1 MSKQQYL
8 DALKQA
14 MQGLPPETVAKTLAY
29 YEQRFID
36 GLVAGRSEA
45 DVYKELDEPRKIAMT
60 LRASAHMNAFEK
72 KKTPLN
78 LGRMMISFVGLAIF
92 NLFMVIPA
100 MVYAALLAALYVA
113 AFGLY
118 IGGVALTAS
127 GLSGQNELSLEGP
140 LHHVM
145 ALTRSRFD
153 TKEEEAAAKG
163 LRVAINDMGVEVSRA
178 PDAGTDAADGDGDGD
193 GGTRANAGDAKLKAD
208 AKAKTDAG
216 NDADASAGSGA
227 TATANTSRTGRL
239 INRAEA
245 VAAGDVHITTDFDS
259 GARTTQ
265 TAIGFGLI
273 LGGIALCLAGIVV
286 TRYTVIGL
294 KRYVAMNLSLLR
306 GR

>member
-36 GLVAGRSEA
+36 GLVAGKSEA
-45 DVYKELDEPRKIAMT
+45 EVYKELDEPRKIAMT
-60 LRASAHMNAFEK
+60 LRATAHLNAFEQ
-72 KKTPLN
+72 KKTPVN
-78 LGRMMISFVGLAIF
+78 LVRVMVSFVGLAIF

-100 MVYAALLAALYVA
+100 LVYASMLLVVYVS
-113 AFGLY
+113 AFAFY

-145 ALTRSRFD
+145 ALTHSRFD
-153 TKEEEAAAKG
+153 TKEEEAEAKSW
-163 LRVAINDMGVEVSRA
+163 RIAINDMGIQVKKA
-178 PDAGTDAADGDGDGD
+178 PDSETEAAADDE
-193 GGTRANAGDAKLKAD
+193 AD
-208 AKAKTDAG
+208 QD
-216 NDADASAGSGA
+216 
-227 TATANTSRTGRL
+227 TSRTSRL
-239 INRAEA
+239 IDRAGA
-245 VAAGDVHITTDFDS
+245 VASGDVHITTDFDS

-265 TAIGFGLI
+265 TLIGFGLI
-273 LGGIALCLAGIVV
+273 LGGIGLCLIGIVL

-294 KRYVAMNLSLLR
+294 RRYAAMNMSLLR

>member
-1 MSKQQYL
+1 MALAIGAPIAYSCTIDKDGYWKTIMSKQQYL

-36 GLVAGRSEA
+36 GLVAGKSEA
-45 DVYKELDEPRKIAMT
+45 EVHRELDEPRKIAMT
-60 LRASAHMNAFEK
+60 LRANAHLNAFEQ
-72 KKTPLN
+72 KKTPVN
-78 LGRMMISFVGLAIF
+78 LARVLVSFLGLAIF

-100 MVYAALLAALYVA
+100 MVYASLLLVVYIS
-113 AFGLY
+113 AFAFY

-140 LHHVM
+140 LHHIM
-145 ALTRSRFD
+145 ALTHSRFD

-163 LRVAINDMGVEVSRA
+163 WRVAINNTGIKVSRA
-178 PDAGTDAADGDGDGD
+178 DGEADGDAAA
-193 GGTRANAGDAKLKAD
+193 RADDEAD
-208 AKAKTDAG
+208 Q
-216 NDADASAGSGA
+216 
-227 TATANTSRTGRL
+227 ANPSRAGRL
-239 INRAEA
+239 IDRAEA

-265 TAIGFGLI
+265 SAIGLGLI
-273 LGGIALCLAGIVV
+273 LGGIGLCLISIVL

-294 KRYVAMNLSLLR
+294 KRYAAMNLSLLR